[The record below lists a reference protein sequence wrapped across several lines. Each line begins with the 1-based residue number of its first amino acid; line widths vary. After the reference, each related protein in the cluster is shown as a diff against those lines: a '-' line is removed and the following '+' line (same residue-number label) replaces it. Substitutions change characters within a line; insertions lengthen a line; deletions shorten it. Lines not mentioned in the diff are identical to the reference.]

1 MKAYMKMIQLNNYVA
16 PEVQVIEIELE
27 GRILDASL
35 NGNRNDY
42 GTAVEETWN

>member
-1 MKAYMKMIQLNNYVA
+1 MKKMQLNDYEAPVA
-16 PEVQVIEIELE
+16 QVIEVNMEA
-27 GRILDASL
+27 RILDASL